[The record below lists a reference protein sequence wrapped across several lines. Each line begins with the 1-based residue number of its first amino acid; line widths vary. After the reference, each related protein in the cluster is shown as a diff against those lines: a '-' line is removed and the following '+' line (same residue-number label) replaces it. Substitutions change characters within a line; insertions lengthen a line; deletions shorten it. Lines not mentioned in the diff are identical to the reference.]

1 MPEDAREEKVKEA
14 VPTPRRPHKP
24 LPTKEIS
31 PELLDT
37 LRQMS
42 PISWRVYYLSHMIV
56 KPVQIKVTEPYG
68 ISWVEWRILIT
79 LAHAPGITANEITSA
94 WAFDKMLVS
103 RAVRRLLELKMIRR
117 EVGASDSRKF
127 LLFLDKKGQKIFD
140 TLWPGAQDHY
150 ADIISTLEPGE
161 FETFCGIAD
170 KLITRA
176 TEIARMEEEN
186 RPVAG
191 WLPASPH
198 ED

>member
-1 MPEDAREEKVKEA
+1 MPTA
-14 VPTPRRPHKP
+14 RRPYKP

-56 KPVQIKVTEPYG
+56 KPVQINVTEPYG

-79 LAHAPGITANEITSA
+79 LGHAPGISANEITTA

-117 EVGASDSRKF
+117 EVGASDSRRY
-127 LLFLDKKGQKIFD
+127 LLFLDQKGRRIFD
-140 TLWPGAQDHY
+140 TLWPGAQEHY

-161 FETFCGIAD
+161 FETFCAIAD

-176 TEIARMEEEN
+176 TEIAKREEEDRARCEN
-186 RPVAG
+186 ISNGRP
-191 WLPASPH
+191 
-198 ED
+198 